1 MQYVAALLL
10 NVVFSFRDTAEAELY
25 AKALTEKTS
34 DLIAKMAFY
43 CSIYLFLKMLVF
55 FHDFVYNISARYE
68 M

>member
-1 MQYVAALLL
+1 MHYVAALHL
-10 NVVFSFRDTAEAELY
+10 NVVFSFRDTAELY

-43 CSIYLFLKMLVF
+43 CSICLFLKMLVF
-55 FHDFVYNISARYE
+55 FHDFVHNISAIYE